1 MSDNES
7 GYIIVKPL
15 LQVIVGSSRPG
26 RVGLPVAT
34 WFAEIAR
41 QHSAFEVEL
50 VDLAEVNLPMLDE
63 SRHPR
68 FAQYEHQHTIGWSAT
83 IARGGAY
90 VFVTPEYNRGFSA
103 VLKNAIDYLM
113 VEWAYKPAGIVSYGG
128 VSGGTRAANMLIQVL
143 SGLRLLILQEAV
155 NIPFVGTLFQDG
167 EFAPGPISDQAAVLM
182 LDELHRALVNSTELR
197 Q

>member
-7 GYIIVKPL
+7 GHTVKPV
-15 LQVIVGSSRPG
+15 LQVIIGSSRPG
-26 RVGLPVAT
+26 RIGFPVAT

-41 QHSAFEVEL
+41 QHGGFEVEL

-68 FAQYEHQHTIGWSAT
+68 FAQYEHQHTIEWSAT
-83 IARGGAY
+83 IARGDAY
-90 VFVTPEYNRGFSA
+90 VFVTPEYNRGFSG

-128 VSGGTRAANMLIQVL
+128 VSGGTRAANMLVQVL
-143 SGLRLLILQEAV
+143 SGLRLIILQEAV
-155 NIPFVGTLFQDG
+155 NIPFVGALFQ
-167 EFAPGPISDQAAVLM
+167 EEAFVPGHISNHAAVLM
-182 LDELHRALVNSTELR
+182 LDELHRALINSTGLR

>member
-1 MSDNES
+1 M
-7 GYIIVKPL
+7 KPI
-15 LQVIVGSSRPG
+15 LQVIIGSSRPG

-41 QHSAFEVEL
+41 RHGKFEVE
-50 VDLAEVNLPMLDE
+50 VIDLATVKLPMLDE

-68 FAQYEHQHTIGWSAT
+68 FADYEHQHTIEWSAT
-83 IARGGAY
+83 IARGDAY
-90 VFVTPEYNRGFSA
+90 VFVTPEYNRGFSG

-143 SGLRLLILQEAV
+143 SGLRLIVLPEAV
-155 NIPFVGTLFQDG
+155 NIPFVAALLQDTAFVP
-167 EFAPGPISDQAAVLM
+167 EPISDQAAIVM
-182 LDELHRALVNSTELR
+182 LDEMHKVFVNSVGLR

>member
-1 MSDNES
+1 
-7 GYIIVKPL
+7 VKPT

-26 RVGLPVAT
+26 RVGFPIAT
-34 WFAEIAR
+34 WFADIAR
-41 QHSAFEVEL
+41 QHGAFEVEL

-68 FAQYEHQHTIGWSAT
+68 FAQYEHQHTTQWSAT
-83 IARGGAY
+83 IARGDAY
-90 VFVTPEYNRGFSA
+90 VFVTPEYNRGFSG

-143 SGLRLLILQEAV
+143 SGLRLIILQEAV
-155 NIPFVGTLFQDG
+155 NIPFVGTLIRDG
-167 EFAPGPISDQAAVLM
+167 EFMPGPISIDAAVLM
-182 LDELHRALVNSTELR
+182 LDELHRALVNSTGLR
-197 Q
+197 K